1 MSQPSYEKPLLI
13 DLNDS
18 PMQAATSC
26 SRGTRLEIAKIVGP
40 VLLPGH
46 VEPALIEA
54 PAVAERDL
62 TQGRVGAA
70 QAAKLET
77 IGVYPA
83 LAHNLRTVRNFVVYD
98 LPQLRYARKLA

>member
-1 MSQPSYEKPLLI
+1 MIRPCRLPLPVQEGLA
-13 DLNDS
+13 L
-18 PMQAATSC
+18 
-26 SRGTRLEIAKIVGP
+26 RLAKIVGP

-46 VEPALIEA
+46 VELALIEA
-54 PAVAERDL
+54 QAVAERGL

-70 QAAKLET
+70 QVAKLET